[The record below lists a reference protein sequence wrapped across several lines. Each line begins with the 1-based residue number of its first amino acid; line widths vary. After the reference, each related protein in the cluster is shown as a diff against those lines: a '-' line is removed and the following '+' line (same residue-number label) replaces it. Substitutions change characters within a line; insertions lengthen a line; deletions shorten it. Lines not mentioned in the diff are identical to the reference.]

1 MNLSKKLTYIVTF
14 IVIFGLLPYGIYKF
28 YYKYQDGLYSGLAE
42 YSTYTTPD
50 GKYTVSLRDTKQF
63 GNEDEVVLK
72 IYLVD
77 NSAKEA
83 HYIAKK
89 RFNTTSGAKVTYNTD
104 HDDSAY
110 TVEVTFSG
118 SSAELIKIDCLEFKK
133 AK

>member
-77 NSAKEA
+77 NSANEA

-104 HDDSAY
+104 HDDTAY

-118 SSAELIKIDCLEFKK
+118 SSAELVKIDCLELKK
-133 AK
+133 AE